1 MAQLLV
7 DVLAAD
13 PTNALYQGTTLVGPY
28 KPLMTR
34 ALAVAAL
41 FLSQLGFAQHSLAPP
56 PGEDIIFAV
65 FNKALNLYTGTFS
78 RV

>member
-1 MAQLLV
+1 
-7 DVLAAD
+7 
-13 PTNALYQGTTLVGPY
+13 LYQGTTLVGPY

-34 ALAVAAL
+34 ALAPAAL